1 LSALWHDPFGN
12 DADGRDARMNVALH
26 HSDDLKTLGVLYRRE
41 RNGKQRDR
49 YRAVLLGL
57 KGMTEPEIRQ
67 RVDRSRTFV
76 QTWVYAYRDHG
87 IAGIA
92 VKKQTGQPTK
102 LPRDQEPAFLDML
115 AQSDRPLRGRDM
127 VAILQAS
134 FGVTYTIQGAY
145 DLLHRLEYVPLKPRP
160 VNPKK
165 DADAEQQWRKRA
177 PFLSGASVVPTA
189 RNKSKSGSRTKRG
202 SARKDA

>member
-12 DADGRDARMNVALH
+12 VANGKDAGMDVALH
-26 HSDDLKTLGVLYRRE
+26 RSDDLKTLEVLYRRE
-41 RNGKQRDR
+41 RNAKQRDR
-49 YRAVLLGL
+49 YRVVLLAL
-57 KGMTEPEIRQ
+57 KGKTAPEIRH
-67 RVDRSRTFV
+67 RVDRSRSFV

-87 IAGIA
+87 IVGIA

-102 LPRDQEPAFLDML
+102 LPRDQEPAFLERL
-115 AQSDRPLRGRDM
+115 AQSDRPLRGRDIA
-127 VAILQAS
+127 AILQES

-145 DLLHRLEYVPLKPRP
+145 DLLHRLGYAPLKPRP

-177 PFLSGASVVPTA
+177 PFLSKTSA
-189 RNKSKSGSRTKRG
+189 RNIPTSKSKSGSRTKRG
-202 SARKDA
+202 SAKKDA

>member
-1 LSALWHDPFGN
+1 LIALWHDPFG
-12 DADGRDARMNVALH
+12 DVADGKDAGMNVAFH
-26 HSDDLKTLGVLYRRE
+26 RSDDLETLETLYRRE
-41 RNGKQRDR
+41 RNAKQRDR
-49 YRAVLLGL
+49 YRVVLLAL
-57 KGMTEPEIRQ
+57 KGRTAPEIRQ

-76 QTWVYAYRDHG
+76 QAWVYAYRDHG
-87 IAGIA
+87 VAGIA

-102 LPRDQEPAFLDML
+102 LPRDQEPAFLAKL

-127 VAILQAS
+127 VAILEES

-165 DADAEQQWRKRA
+165 DADAEQQWRKSA
-177 PFLSGASVVPTA
+177 PFLSDASVAGTA
-189 RNKSKSGSRTKRG
+189 RNKSKSGSRTKAA

>member
-1 LSALWHDPFGN
+1 
-12 DADGRDARMNVALH
+12 MNVAFH
-26 HSDDLKTLGVLYRRE
+26 RSDDLKTLETLCRRE
-41 RNGKQRDR
+41 RNAKQRDR
-49 YRAVLLGL
+49 YRAALLAL

-67 RVDRSRTFV
+67 RVDRGRTFV

-102 LPRDQEPAFLDML
+102 LPRDQEPAFLERL

-127 VAILQAS
+127 VAILEES

-177 PFLSGASVVPTA
+177 PFLSGASVAGTA
-189 RNKSKSGSRTKRG
+189 RNKSKSGSRTKCG
-202 SARKDA
+202 SARKDV

>member
-1 LSALWHDPFGN
+1 
-12 DADGRDARMNVALH
+12 MNVALH

-177 PFLSGASVVPTA
+177 PFLSGAFVAGTA
-189 RNKSKSGSRTKRG
+189 RNKSKSGSRTKCG
-202 SARKDA
+202 LARKDA

>member
-1 LSALWHDPFGN
+1 MD
-12 DADGRDARMNVALH
+12 VALRR
-26 HSDDLKTLGVLYRRE
+26 SDDLKTLETLYRRE
-41 RNGKQRDR
+41 RNAKQRDR
-49 YRAVLLGL
+49 YRVVLLAL
-57 KGMTEPEIRQ
+57 KGMTAPEIRQ

-102 LPRDQEPAFLDML
+102 LPRDQEPAFLEML

-127 VAILQAS
+127 VAILEES
-134 FGVTYTIQGAY
+134 FGVTYTLQGAY
-145 DLLHRLEYVPLKPRP
+145 DLLHRLGYTSLKPRP

-165 DADAEQQWRKRA
+165 DPAAEAQWLQA
-177 PFLSGASVVPTA
+177 SPLLSKPSERNILAS
-189 RNKSKSGSRTKRG
+189 KSKSGSRTKRG
-202 SARKDA
+202 SAKRDA

>member
-1 LSALWHDPFGN
+1 MD
-12 DADGRDARMNVALH
+12 VALH
-26 HSDDLKTLGVLYRRE
+26 RSDDLKTLEALCRRE
-41 RNGKQRDR
+41 RNAKQRDR
-49 YRAVLLGL
+49 YRAVLLAL

-67 RVDRSRTFV
+67 RVDRGRTFV

-87 IAGIA
+87 ITGIA

-102 LPRDQEPAFLDML
+102 LPRDQEPAFLEML

-127 VAILQAS
+127 VAMLEKS

-177 PFLSGASVVPTA
+177 PFLSVASVADTA
-189 RNKSKSGSRTKRG
+189 RNKSKCGSRTKCG
-202 SARKDA
+202 LARKGA